1 MHLLD
6 KGHQLRNSYQSLTT
20 LVLFG
25 IIFAA
30 CGPDSSAR
38 ADDLPNIEFID
49 PTKNATVNVGPLS
62 SKLKVN
68 FKTHN
73 GFNPLLVEVR
83 LSGGTPISET
93 VFSYN
98 GITTVWTASFAVAT
112 GSYANTSITVL
123 AKKPSDSGGN
133 PAVEDSAQVTGIT
146 VNKQ

>member
-1 MHLLD
+1 MKRLNI
-6 KGHQLRNSYQSLTT
+6 RSLTT

-30 CGPDSSAR
+30 CGPASSASGQS
-38 ADDLPNIEFID
+38 PNIVFVD
-49 PTKNATVNVGPLS
+49 PTNNATVNVGPLS
-62 SKLKVN
+62 SKLKVT
-68 FKTHN
+68 FKTNN

-93 VFSYN
+93 IFSYN

-133 PAVEDSAQVTGIT
+133 PAV
-146 VNKQ
+146 